1 MIERQAKL
9 TGMYRGAGRERHR
22 HQLSVHALC
31 TYTYTF
37 NHTCTGRQAH
47 EKGAPHLPRYQNS
60 ASPDK
65 LACARAC
72 QVLTSHLSVT
82 FLSELHVVSH
92 RDKESPKEPTCH
104 PSSPLSLPIPLF
116 PAFLCWVLSNEAG
129 IGSRSQHHMLHN
141 SQAPVV
147 IAEAFI
153 KDSATTSMVRLRMNR
168 GLMVS
173 N

>member
-1 MIERQAKL
+1 MLEWQAEL
-9 TGMYRGAGRERHR
+9 TGRYREPAERHR
-22 HQLSVHALC
+22 HQHALC
-31 TYTYTF
+31 TYTF
-37 NHTCTGRQAH
+37 NHTCIGRQAH
-47 EKGAPHLPRYQNS
+47 RNAPHLPRYQNT

-65 LACARAC
+65 LVCVRAC
-72 QVLTSHLSVT
+72 QVLTLQVSVT

-92 RDKESPKEPTCH
+92 PDKESQKEPTCH
-104 PSSPLSLPIPLF
+104 PSLSLSLPAHPLF
-116 PAFLCWVLSNEAG
+116 PFFLCWVLSNEAG

-141 SQAPVV
+141 SQSPVV

-153 KDSATTSMVRLRMNR
+153 KDSATTSTVWLWMKQ